1 MKVLISVFQVFVM
14 VLVVL
19 FSIGTIEVV
28 SYRTV
33 NIPLARDIIHN
44 FFISEVELAKSAMK
58 IDLFQNQQWSI
69 RFINR
74 PYWLNSK
81 N

>member
-19 FSIGTIEVV
+19 FSIGAIEVV

-33 NIPLARDIIHN
+33 NIPLARDIMHN
-44 FFISEVELAKSAMK
+44 PRISEEKLAEIATK
-58 IDLFQNQQWSI
+58 IDLFQNQHWSI
-69 RFINR
+69 RFNR
-74 PYWLNSK
+74 PYWSNPK
-81 N
+81 T